1 LMSAPTQPRRLP
13 ATSNGRFR
21 YRSGRAPLRH
31 ASTSGSMVDLERQPS
46 LPRSFSV
53 VLDSPVPPAL
63 GSRIPRQR
71 ASPGV
76 TEFKRGALLPKS
88 APQHEKGTG
97 AGERLRAYFS
107 QKCPLTRLT
116 ESGLLKSWQG
126 ISRSIEAVLRYSLG
140 VTMLKHSSLC
150 CDRISC

>member
-1 LMSAPTQPRRLP
+1 MGRRLP
-13 ATSNGRFR
+13 
-21 YRSGRAPLRH
+21 LRE
-31 ASTSGSMVDLERQPS
+31 TMVGL
-46 LPRSFSV
+46 
-53 VLDSPVPPAL
+53 
-63 GSRIPRQR
+63 SRW
-71 ASPGV
+71 
-76 TEFKRGALLPKS
+76 L
-88 APQHEKGTG
+88 GTG

-126 ISRSIEAVLRYSLG
+126 ISRSIEAVLTIQSLA